1 MEFKALDKDFNLLG
15 VISPSNVQWN
25 RKYYESGDFLIQMT
39 SNQYRKDMKYIYT
52 QERDELGMVQ
62 KVSWQGEKMVEIS
75 GFFMEKVLN
84 DKIIYP
90 TFYGS
95 GEITAVLAQMINEY
109 KKDIPIEVNVSKD
122 NGDKI
127 DFQSTG
133 DELGKKLYEILQ
145 TQEMSY
151 KVIYD
156 YLNNKIHL
164 TFYKGE
170 DKTQDSGGDTFVTFS
185 TSWDNLNEP
194 VLDIDESNYKNYF
207 VVAGTGEADERIT
220 VNVDLSNGGY
230 RKEAFIDERNT
241 KYNPSEQTLDQY
253 KLELQQKGLE
263 KALDYKILENI
274 SFKIKPQGYTY
285 LVDYDLGTKCDCMIN
300 ELGLTLQIRV
310 IAIHEVFKEGKH
322 EIEIEIGTPIK
333 SNAQLRQ

>member
-1 MEFKALDKDFNLLG
+1 
-15 VISPSNVQWN
+15 
-25 RKYYESGDFLIQMT
+25 MT
-39 SNQYRKDMKYIYT
+39 SNQYRKDVKYIYT

-95 GEITAVLAQMINEY
+95 GEITTVLAQMVNEY
-109 KKDIPIEVNVSKD
+109 KKDIPIEVNVAKD

-127 DFQSTG
+127 DFQATG

-156 YLNNKIHL
+156 YLNNKIQL

-194 VLDIDESNYKNYF
+194 ILDIDESNYKNYF

-241 KYNPSEQTLDQY
+241 KYNSSEQTLDQY

-263 KALDYKILENI
+263 KALDYEILENI
-274 SFKIKPQGYTY
+274 SFKIKPQGYIY

-300 ELGLTLQIRV
+300 ELGLTLQIR
-310 IAIHEVFKEGKH
+310 ITAIHEVFKEGKH